1 MPTAAAQDVATFFL
15 GIRIRAVRLRNVL
28 HRGWLAAPPALS
40 VAVAY
45 AERMPHLHLPG
56 VMQHLCVVA
65 CRLSTVA
72 CRCRVVVAAVVS
84 VAAAAAEV
92 VVVISC
98 CSCQLSTA
106 VCRWSL
112 LCSTVATVAFTYFEQ
127 LSRQVNQGILMHSQ
141 FRVQRERERGR
152 KRGSYLDKIIIVA

>member
-1 MPTAAAQDVATFFL
+1 MPTAAA
-15 GIRIRAVRLRNVL
+15 
-28 HRGWLAAPPALS
+28 WLALRTWQLSFLALEFALCACATCCTVAGLLPPSALS

-65 CRLSTVA
+65 CRLSTVD
-72 CRCRVVVAAVVS
+72 CRCRVVVAAVTVA
-84 VAAAAAEV
+84 AAAAAEV

-106 VCRWSL
+106 VCRWL
-112 LCSTVATVAFTYFEQ
+112 LCSTVATVAFTYFGQ

-141 FRVQRERERGR
+141 FTVQRERERR
-152 KRGSYLDKIIIVA
+152 KKEMEPPR